1 MDNQNYFAVH
11 PVFYGKKEFWYG
23 VLFILASVIYEIL
36 SLFFFPSLNLSFS
49 FISKYFTFLKFL
61 SSLPLVP
68 FIFLILGF
76 IEIIVADLSSLS
88 EKLIL
93 ENDKLIFVT
102 GFIIK
107 DRSIILLSKITDI
120 KVQKNILESLIGS
133 GNLVILI
140 QDNEVTS

>member
-23 VLFILASVIYEIL
+23 VSFILASVIYEIL

-76 IEIIVADLSSLS
+76 
-88 EKLIL
+88 
-93 ENDKLIFVT
+93 
-102 GFIIK
+102 
-107 DRSIILLSKITDI
+107 
-120 KVQKNILESLIGS
+120 
-133 GNLVILI
+133 
-140 QDNEVTS
+140 